1 MCYTSFMKSRTTTQS
16 VFANSKYFG
25 KHVLIAKDH
34 ILAVKSAKKAS
45 ELFDEL
51 VKKGTIPTVTF
62 VPKSQSLILVW
73 R

>member
-1 MCYTSFMKSRTTTQS
+1 MKSQTASQS

-25 KHVLIAKDH
+25 KHVLIAKGR

-73 R
+73 K

>member
-1 MCYTSFMKSRTTTQS
+1 MKSQKTSQS

-25 KHVLIAKDH
+25 KHVLIAKGQ

-45 ELFDEL
+45 ELFDRL
-51 VKKGTIPTVTF
+51 VKEGTIPTVTF

-73 R
+73 K

>member
-1 MCYTSFMKSRTTTQS
+1 MKSQTASQS

-25 KHVLIAKDH
+25 KHVLIAKDQ

-45 ELFDEL
+45 EIFDRL
-51 VKKGTIPTVTF
+51 VQQGIIPTVTF

-73 R
+73 K